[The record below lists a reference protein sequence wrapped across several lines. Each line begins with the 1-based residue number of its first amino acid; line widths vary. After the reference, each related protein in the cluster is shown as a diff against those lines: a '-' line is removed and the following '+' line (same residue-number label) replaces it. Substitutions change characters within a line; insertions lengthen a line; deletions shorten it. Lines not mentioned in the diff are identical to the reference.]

1 MHFLYAGFNVGG
13 VKFLGMADRRYEGSL
28 YGAAWH
34 TDTGGLS
41 ESVGAS
47 RLRAALGYLRSDYER
62 YVWKR
67 CGRYLGR
74 GHKNYFGPTK
84 IGVSFCFAIE

>member
-1 MHFLYAGFNVGG
+1 
-13 VKFLGMADRRYEGSL
+13 
-28 YGAAWH
+28 
-34 TDTGGLS
+34 
-41 ESVGAS
+41 
-47 RLRAALGYLRSDYER
+47 LGYLRSDYER